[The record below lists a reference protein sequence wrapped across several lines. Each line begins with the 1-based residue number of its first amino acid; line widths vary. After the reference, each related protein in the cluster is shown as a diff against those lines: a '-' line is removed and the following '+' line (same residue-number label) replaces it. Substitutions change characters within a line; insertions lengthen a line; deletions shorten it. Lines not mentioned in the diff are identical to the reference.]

1 LVVSTASSEILVIG
15 AGVSGLS
22 TALALL
28 QSGLAVTVYAA
39 DPPLRTTSAAA
50 GALWGPHLV
59 GADERVGRWAAVT
72 LARFRALAADPA
84 TGIRETAGVAASLT
98 EDAGKRPPDFAIGAG
113 ALTRCDPAALPRG
126 YASGWRYTA
135 PLVAMPTYLD
145 YLVDEVL
152 RAGGRLHLG
161 GPLRTLAEA
170 ERQFAAPVIVNCA
183 GFGASELVP
192 DATVTPVRGQI
203 LVVANP
209 GLTEF
214 FVGEQERPEEIT
226 YFFPHGSTAVLGGT
240 HQHANASSRPDPAD
254 ARRIMRDCAAV
265 EPRLARAHVLTER
278 VGLRPV
284 RPSVRL
290 EAQAAGAG
298 RYLVH
303 NYGHGG
309 AGVTLSWGCA
319 LAVQDEVIRLLG

>member
-1 LVVSTASSEILVIG
+1 VIGYVLVVSAASSEVLVIG

-28 QSGLAVTVYAA
+28 QSGLGVTVYAA

-59 GADERVGRWAAVT
+59 GADERVGRWAGVT
-72 LARFRALAADPA
+72 LTRFRALAADPA

-98 EDAGKRPPDFAIGAG
+98 DDAGTGPPEFAVGAG
-113 ALTRCDPAALPRG
+113 PVARCDPAALPAG

-135 PLVAMPTYLD
+135 PVVSMPAYLD

-183 GFGASELVP
+183 GIGASELVP
-192 DATVTPVRGQI
+192 DSDLIPVRGQ
-203 LVVANP
+203 
-209 GLTEF
+209 
-214 FVGEQERPEEIT
+214 
-226 YFFPHGSTAVLGGT
+226 
-240 HQHANASSRPDPAD
+240 
-254 ARRIMRDCAAV
+254 
-265 EPRLARAHVLTER
+265 LARLIPQSDVTYGLFYKRVSFVPRRDGLVFQAVGDNDYYGFNDDSATPDRDEAER
-278 VGLRPV
+278 AVNTIASLF
-284 RPSVRL
+284 
-290 EAQAAGAG
+290 AA
-298 RYLVH
+298 
-303 NYGHGG
+303 
-309 AGVTLSWGCA
+309 
-319 LAVQDEVIRLLG
+319 